1 MSTKTLQKARE
12 VDKSQRCRGKR
23 CAAREGRRSSL
34 FKGQER
40 RGDAMPPP
48 HLGDHNSIPAVCL
61 LGTVFSR
68 RCPLTY
74 HRPPQWG
81 IPGRWP
87 GQSTSGQRRR
97 RSRQV
102 GRTTTLF
109 GNWRYPTGERL
120 LPHPSCPASHAD
132 ATQGMRAYV
141 PQSDLHANRLWR
153 FGFERTSAALSHM
166 KHGSESTRA
175 EPPRRRCTRM
185 IGRAG

>member
-1 MSTKTLQKARE
+1 MRQEKGATPAFLGTGAK
-12 VDKSQRCRGKR
+12 RGR
-23 CAAREGRRSSL
+23 NAPTPPRRSQQHPRCVS
-34 FKGQER
+34 
-40 RGDAMPPP
+40 
-48 HLGDHNSIPAVCL
+48 LGDCL
-61 LGTVFSR
+61 SR

-81 IPGRWP
+81 SSRAVAGPKH
-87 GQSTSGQRRR
+87 QR
-97 RSRQV
+97 SEASPKQTN
-102 GRTTTLF
+102 GANHHLF

-120 LPHPSCPASHAD
+120 LPHPSCPASHAG
-132 ATQGMRAYV
+132 ATHGMRAYV

-175 EPPRRRCTRM
+175 EPPLHRCTRR